1 MNRRRNESEKI
12 IEDNNEKLELTP
24 KIKHMVK
31 IFEHEEKLKEGMKVI
46 SKEYVLNEKG
56 KILLKSKKANGNVVS
71 EYMGSLS
78 STPDLYKKLKSEGK
92 I

>member
-1 MNRRRNESEKI
+1 MNRRRKENEEI
-12 IEDNNEKLELTP
+12 TEDNNESLELTP

-31 IFEHEEKLKEGMKVI
+31 ISEHEKKLKEGTKVI
-46 SKEYVLNEKG
+46 SKEYFLNERG